1 MLGSRERAISRHVR
15 YDRVGISLVR
25 VQESG
30 CCGAISEHLSA
41 AEEALRYIRRNIDA
55 WWPHI
60 ESGVEAI
67 VITASGCGVMVK
79 EYGELLRN
87 DPRYAEKARH
97 IASLARDPVEVIE
110 AEWKRFAP
118 LVAMRPARERVAC
131 TLQHGQRIR
140 GRVER
145 VLRDIGFELT
155 AVADAHLCCGSAG
168 TYSVLQSELAEELKR
183 NKLQALE
190 AGDPTLIASA
200 NIGCLVHLASG
211 TRRPV
216 RHWIELLD
224 ARLRAIDTPAAL
236 TSVSAR

>member
-1 MLGSRERAISRHVR
+1 M
-15 YDRVGISLVR
+15 
-25 VQESG
+25 
-30 CCGAISEHLSA
+30 
-41 AEEALRYIRRNIDA
+41 
-55 WWPHI
+55 
-60 ESGVEAI
+60 
-67 VITASGCGVMVK
+67 
-79 EYGELLRN
+79 
-87 DPRYAEKARH
+87 EK
-97 IASLARDPVEVIE
+97 
-110 AEWKRFAP
+110 
-118 LVAMRPARERVAC
+118 
-131 TLQHGQRIR
+131 
-140 GRVER
+140 